1 MLKFSP
7 NFPVFSLTFHI
18 GDGGISSPLASLQQG
33 KSLPTTGSGSTFGGD
48 LGSSSQDFLLPPSL
62 TSLQPP
68 PIFNQ
73 TASPST
79 PAGVIYSLSGSPAGP
94 TLSRLFQTL
103 PGSFPDI
110 YDGDMKKWEEHFH
123 SIQRAYKEFGKEDDF
138 AIRVLTEDFTLP
150 FPFASPGENEGSPCP
165 LAYDPADCSGFDFFL
180 HPGQPIPRLLQPL
193 HATTQAFFKKRRLEQ
208 LALSYASQAS
218 IAGAAGLPTPPE
230 TSSSLRPDIMVI
242 TSVPCMAATSTE
254 PSFLLQDSKSQ
265 QTLQPAPIGLPSS
278 ASIQPISLQFMNP
291 TQHGAF

>member
-1 MLKFSP
+1 MASLGTETLDSP
-7 NFPVFSLTFHI
+7 SYPP
-18 GDGGISSPLASLQQG
+18 GDGGISGPLASLQQG
-33 KSLPTTGSGSTFGGD
+33 KPLPTTGSGSKSGGE
-48 LGSSSQDFLLPPSL
+48 LGSSSQDFLLPPTVS
-62 TSLQPP
+62 SLQPP
-68 PIFNQ
+68 PVFNP

-79 PAGVIYSLSGSPAGP
+79 PTGVIYSLSGCPAGP

-150 FPFASPGENEGSPCP
+150 FPFAWPGENEGSRQ

-208 LALSYASQAS
+208 LALSYASKAS
-218 IAGAAGLPTPPE
+218 LPGAAGLPTPQE
-230 TSSSLRPDIMVI
+230 TSSPLRPDIMVI
-242 TSVPCMAATSTE
+242 TSVPCMAAPAE
-254 PSFLLQDSKSQ
+254 PSFLLQDNK
-265 QTLQPAPIGLPSS
+265 PAPIGLPNSTS
-278 ASIQPISLQFMNP
+278 MQPISLQFMNP